1 MSDFDDQIYQAIS
14 LLLSNYSTRNKV
26 QTRYSHIIIDEYQ
39 DLSQAQ
45 VGIIRLL
52 AGKGQEVFAVGD
64 DDQLI
69 YAWRHV
75 SERNLMDFADAFPRL
90 ERHPLSTNYRSA
102 SKIVRYSQNLIKHN
116 KNRADKNVKPARAAS
131 GEFNLNVSSDLNE
144 QLSFLTKSI
153 KNGLPQETM
162 NIKQWLFYRAIE
174 SSTF

>member
-1 MSDFDDQIYQAIS
+1 M
-14 LLLSNYSTRNKV
+14 R
-26 QTRYSHIIIDEYQ
+26 Q
-39 DLSQAQ
+39 DLSQRK
-45 VGIIRLL
+45 GIIRLL

-153 KNGLPQETM
+153 KERVAAGDDEYQTM
-162 NIKQWLFYRAIE
+162 AVLSRYREQHILIANALDKAGIPRHPIKGRLY
-174 SSTF
+174 SSSMPISF